1 MKRNDTNEYHS
12 RILGLLAQLRDDVD
26 RMAGVGAENA
36 SIVGG
41 REPTRLPTHMV
52 DIAGDAFD
60 QECEFSL
67 LRTKEEIVQQLE
79 DALDRIDQGTYGIC
93 EECCGRISKTRLA
106 AIPYA
111 TRCIKCAS
119 RIEHG

>member
-1 MKRNDTNEYHS
+1 MKRNDTNEYRS

-41 REPTRLPTHMV
+41 REPTRMPTHMA

-67 LRTKEEIVQQLE
+67 LKTKEEM
-79 DALDRIDQGTYGIC
+79 ALPGFRWGEVT
-93 EECCGRISKTRLA
+93 GRGRRSG
-106 AIPYA
+106 
-111 TRCIKCAS
+111 S
-119 RIEHG
+119 RSRS